1 MKNKNIGA
9 ILLSLLVI
17 IEPLLDTYVMYN
29 NPNLEFFGFKFST
42 IIRYGIIAIL
52 GIFLIIKTKLKE
64 KRKLLVVYGIL
75 VILYLIMHHINALNF
90 TSLVPDNFS
99 YNLLE
104 EIWYILRYLII
115 IFIIYYMYSTEISNK
130 NFKNSILTLSLII
143 SLSIII
149 SNIFYLARSSYFDYT
164 ISHNIIDWF
173 TKDISFATAS
183 TRGFF
188 YATIVI
194 TNLLLITPYIYYLYL
209 KDGKYKYLTLIV
221 FNFLA
226 LFMAGTKACTFG
238 FIIIAIIMP
247 IMYLFFT
254 IFKKEYKF
262 KISRF
267 LATVTIICASF
278 LILPS
283 SPAVQRIYL
292 TSELN
297 SVESEIPKPNNEV
310 NDKEDNDDSEKE
322 DSVMDLTQFN
332 SFEDI
337 YYLKNAEERER
348 AIKQYIS
355 NNTTKL
361 GISTNLLNA
370 YSYNYDYEFWAN
382 IILNESSAK
391 KSDNRYIQTKIFN
404 RIKEINNN
412 SLDNFFGLTYSR
424 TSKIFNLERD
434 FQYQYYS
441 LGLIGVILFLMPL
454 VILLLVCMIYILI
467 KRKNLT
473 LENCSLCLGIGLI
486 ICIAAYSG
494 NMLDNLGITI
504 PLGYTL
510 GYLVSKIFRK
520 REKKSEF

>member
-1 MKNKNIGA
+1 M
-9 ILLSLLVI
+9 S
-17 IEPLLDTYVMYN
+17 
-29 NPNLEFFGFKFST
+29 
-42 IIRYGIIAIL
+42 
-52 GIFLIIKTKLKE
+52 
-64 KRKLLVVYGIL
+64 
-75 VILYLIMHHINALNF
+75 
-90 TSLVPDNFS
+90 
-99 YNLLE
+99 
-104 EIWYILRYLII
+104 
-115 IFIIYYMYSTEISNK
+115 
-130 NFKNSILTLSLII
+130 
-143 SLSIII
+143 
-149 SNIFYLARSSYFDYT
+149 
-164 ISHNIIDWF
+164 
-173 TKDISFATAS
+173 
-183 TRGFF
+183 
-188 YATIVI
+188 
-194 TNLLLITPYIYYLYL
+194 PYIYYLYL